1 MLHKARTAGA
11 VRALEA
17 LPSWRS
23 GMPCLGHAHRIVHG
37 RALRPC
43 LVEALAWPLLASCG
57 PLGYQAHD
65 DVYLLGCGA
74 PTLVSPRGRRAPPF
88 VCPSGFV
95 VPSLPGLLIRGA
107 RVAVLQL
114 GIENRETEWTHER
127 LACLSGCLTSYLT
140 TNGLVDRR
148 VGRGRTW
155 AAMIFQHEAETRSLK
170 TYYVM

>member
-43 LVEALAWPLLASCG
+43 LVEALAWPLLASHG
-57 PLGYQAHD
+57 PLGCQAHD
-65 DVYLLGCGA
+65 GIYLPGNDA
-74 PTLVSPRGRRAPPF
+74 PTVVRPRGRRASPF

-95 VPSLPGLLIRGA
+95 VPSLPKSLIQGA
-107 RVAVLQL
+107 RVAVLQVVA
-114 GIENRETEWTHER
+114 GDWKSKDR
-127 LACLSGCLTSYLT
+127 
-140 TNGLVDRR
+140 VD
-148 VGRGRTW
+148 
-155 AAMIFQHEAETRSLK
+155 A
-170 TYYVM
+170 

>member
-1 MLHKARTAGA
+1 MLHKARIAG
-11 VRALEA
+11 VSEL
-17 LPSWRS
+17 WRPYHP
-23 GMPCLGHAHRIVHG
+23 GEIATPCPGHARHTMYG

-43 LVEALAWPLLASCG
+43 LAEALAWPLLASCG

-114 GIENRETEWTHER
+114 GIGNRGTEGMHRR
-127 LACLSGCLTSYLT
+127 LAYLSG
-140 TNGLVDRR
+140 
-148 VGRGRTW
+148 
-155 AAMIFQHEAETRSLK
+155 
-170 TYYVM
+170 